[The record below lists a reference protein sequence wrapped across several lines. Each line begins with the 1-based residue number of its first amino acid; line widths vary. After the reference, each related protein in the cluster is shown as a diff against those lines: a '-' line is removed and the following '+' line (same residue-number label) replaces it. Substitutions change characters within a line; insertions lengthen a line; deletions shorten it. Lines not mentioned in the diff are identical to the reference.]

1 MKEYLYITKIDNP
14 QYSKTVVTYDIE
26 NLNLSFKTNTF
37 GVLCINCDML
47 LISELTNLSNIYHGK
62 FKNLKFLSFPE
73 YCLG

>member
-1 MKEYLYITKIDNP
+1 
-14 QYSKTVVTYDIE
+14 
-26 NLNLSFKTNTF
+26 
-37 GVLCINCDML
+37 ML